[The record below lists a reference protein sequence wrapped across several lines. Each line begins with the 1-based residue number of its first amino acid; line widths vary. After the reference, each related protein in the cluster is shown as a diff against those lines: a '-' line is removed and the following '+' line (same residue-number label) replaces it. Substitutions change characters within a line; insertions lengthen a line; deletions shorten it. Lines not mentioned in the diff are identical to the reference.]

1 MLAQG
6 YARTYRTNAVMTA
19 SPGQLVLMLFDGAL
33 RALAIAREAFARPEA
48 DIARLQVINQQL
60 LKAQAIIAELQG
72 GLNFEAGG
80 DVATSLDR
88 VYEYYNRRL
97 FEANLRKQV
106 APVVEVEQ
114 LIGELRAGW
123 AEMLAKQ
130 GGSEPAEPVRGVA

>member
-6 YARTYRTNAVMTA
+6 YARTYRSNAVLTA
-19 SPGQLVLMLFDGAL
+19 SPGQLVLMLYDGAL
-33 RALAIAREAFARPEA
+33 RSLAMAREAFARDE
-48 DIARLQVINQQL
+48 DDVARLQVINQQL
-60 LKAQAIIAELQG
+60 LKAQAIIGELQG

-80 DVATSLDR
+80 EVATTLDR

-106 APVVEVEQ
+106 APVVEVER

-123 AEMLAKQ
+123 AEMLNKQ
-130 GGSEPAEPVRGVA
+130 NSLQSNEPLRGVA